1 MTRVALKGL
10 LQRKLRA
17 LLTALAVMLGVA
29 MVSGTF
35 MLTDSIEKAFTSIF
49 NSGYAETDVVVSG
62 RPLVEGASSG
72 APIVPERVLA
82 DVRALPGV
90 AAAGGSLMDLKS
102 NSNSAKLLGR
112 DGKPISSGDSPNL
125 GLGMD
130 PKQPQFTPMELSEG
144 DWPVGAGQ
152 IVIDAATA
160 GSENFS
166 VGDKIR
172 VAAGGSISDYTVTGI
187 ATLGD
192 AESLGGATIGVFD
205 VAVAQDLFN
214 KHGYDTISVT
224 ARDGTSPAQLMKQIR
239 PVLPANVKAE
249 TSAARAAADSKEVT
263 TFISYLRYALLAFGG
278 IALFVGGFVIFNT
291 LTITIAQ
298 RTRELAT
305 LRTLGASR
313 RQVMRSVIVE
323 TAAIGALASL
333 GGLALGYGLSRGLSS
348 VFGALGL
355 SLPEATTVIQART
368 IVLSLVIGVGITLLA
383 GVLPAFRATRIA
395 PINAVR
401 EGATAA
407 SGRPSRLS
415 LPFAVV
421 VLSIACLALG
431 YGLFAAIATNIR
443 LLMIAGGSIAGF
455 VGVAA
460 ISPRLVRPLATVLGY
475 PGRKLGGAAGQLA
488 TQNAIRNPSR
498 TAATAAALMVGLTLV
513 TTVAVLG
520 QGLRNSSTT
529 TVERQ
534 VTAGYVVTSENGFD
548 TLPLTVGKQIGKIP
562 VVESSSVRS
571 DKARVDGSDVFVTG
585 VEPNIAAFYSFRYK
599 SPSVADPI
607 AALSDG
613 GAIVRKSFAEE
624 HAVTVG
630 SPIEMLT
637 PSGERLNLTVS
648 GILDPGAFDLDPL
661 LGSVVIDQAAFD
673 ASFPRAADLYTFLN
687 VPAEGEQFVAQAEA
701 KAVKRY
707 PGVKLSTRDEFVQ
720 SRVAGLS
727 QILNLLYV
735 LLALSVVVSLFG
747 MINTLVLAVYERTRE
762 LGMLRAVGMPARQIR
777 SMVRQESVMTALIG
791 AAIGLPLGIG
801 LAAAVTSALSQ
812 YDIQFSVPLR
822 TLLAF
827 VVVALLAGVLAAVM
841 PARRA
846 GRLNVLEAL
855 QYE

>member
-10 LQRKLRA
+10 LQRKLRSV
-17 LLTALAVMLGVA
+17 LTALAVMLGVA

-49 NSGYAETDVVVSG
+49 NSGYSDTDVVVSG

-72 APIVPERVLA
+72 TPVVPEQVLS
-82 DVRALPGV
+82 DVQGLPGV
-90 AAAGGSLMDLKS
+90 AAAGGSLMDLES

-112 DGKPISSGDSPNL
+112 DGKPISTGDSPNL

-144 DWPVGAGQ
+144 EWPVGAGE

-160 GSENFS
+160 DSEDFG
-166 VGDKIR
+166 VGDTIR
-172 VAAGGSISDYTVTGI
+172 VAAGGAVNDYTVTGI
-187 ATLGD
+187 ATFGD
-192 AESLGGATIGVFD
+192 VESLGGATIGVFD
-205 VAVAQDLFN
+205 VAVAQDLFD
-214 KHGYDTISVT
+214 KDGYDTISVT
-224 ARDGTSPAQLMKQIR
+224 ARDGTTPAQLMEQIR
-239 PVLPANVKAE
+239 PVLPQNVKVE

-305 LRTLGASR
+305 LRTIGASR
-313 RQVMRSVIVE
+313 RQVMRSVVVE
-323 TAAIGALASL
+323 TAAIGTLASL

-355 SLPEATTVIQART
+355 SLPEATTVIQTRT
-368 IVLSLVIGVGITLLA
+368 IVISLVIGIGITLIA

-401 EGATAA
+401 EGATAS
-407 SGRPSRLS
+407 SGRHSRVS

-421 VLSIACLALG
+421 MLSIAFLTLG
-431 YGLFAAIATNIR
+431 YGLFADVATNVR
-443 LLMIAGGSIAGF
+443 LLMIAGGSLAGF

-460 ISPRLVRPLATVLGY
+460 ISPRLVRPLALVLGY
-475 PGRKLGGAAGQLA
+475 PGRRLGGAAGKLA

-520 QGLRNSSTT
+520 QGLRNSSTS

-534 VTAGYVVTSENGFD
+534 VTAEYVVTAEDGFS
-548 TLPLTVGKQIGKIP
+548 TLPLTVGEQIGKIP
-562 VVESSSVRS
+562 LVESSSVRS
-571 DKARVDGSDVFVTG
+571 DKAKVDGSDVAVTG
-585 VEPNIAAFYSFRYK
+585 VEPNIGGFYAFRYK
-599 SPSVADPI
+599 GTPGADPV
-607 AALSDG
+607 ASLSTG
-613 GAIVRKSFAEE
+613 GAIVRKTFAEE
-624 HAVTVG
+624 HDITIG
-630 SPIEMLT
+630 SQLEMLT
-637 PSGERLNLTVS
+637 PSGERLDLKVS
-648 GILDPGAFDLDPL
+648 AILDPGTFDLDPL

-673 ASFPRAADLYTFLN
+673 GSFPRPADLYTFLN

-701 KAVKRY
+701 EAVKRY
-707 PGVKLSTRDEFVQ
+707 PGVKLNTKDEFVQ

-727 QILNLLYV
+727 DILNLLYV

-762 LGMLRAVGMPARQIR
+762 LGMLRAIGMPARQIR
-777 SMVRQESVMTALIG
+777 SMVRQESVTTALIG

-801 LAAAVTSALSQ
+801 LAAAVTSALSE
-812 YDIQFSVPLR
+812 YDIQFSVPLL

-827 VVVALLAGVLAAVM
+827 VVVALVAGVLAAVM